1 MLSVLQHSP
10 KSRRQVR
17 ALSKHQVL
25 ECAWLRCLQPTAC
38 CFGGRALPC
47 SPPPLR
53 SLAAAVPAAEGA
65 GFLFSWGLDAQYR
78 LGRQSGA
85 EADTATPQVTLP
97 QLAVSISTWQPTA
110 PLSPA

>member
-10 KSRRQVR
+10 KSRQPVR
-17 ALSKHQVL
+17 ALSKHQVRPL
-25 ECAWLRCLQPTAC
+25 AAWLRCLQPAVC
-38 CFGGRALPC
+38 CVGGRALPHR

-97 QLAVSISTWQPTA
+97 QLEVSIS
-110 PLSPA
+110 S